1 MRVAS
6 AKGRRR
12 ALGGWRDSRCGS
24 EGDGRAGGV
33 FVARTDVGGPA
44 FAGVLVEE
52 GDGWGGGIHGG
63 CVSRVRSHCR
73 AGRDENHESNA
84 PSIRL
89 PFSGR
94 AENVRTLG
102 ADETAPLLDGTCHS
116 YDTQARMCIEPLDT
130 SECTRAMPRGASVG
144 DEDGYAGIARARHET
159 PAAWT
164 HLPAERRS
172 DIDVGVSEGTRASDG
187 RTPVPAT
194 PASPKRA
201 DRLIPLA
208 SAPKTVGAASN
219 GVAARKPGKKR
230 GRGKRSVAKGKPTK
244 DIDARI
250 GRLLRIAVD
259 GEGEPLT
266 APLDTDDTPWRWQAG
281 IVTEC
286 HVFDGERLYF
296 VYKGQF
302 KDWYSAAE
310 VLDQNEEAGV
320 PSPHFPDYLD
330 IIELEG
336 RGLVEYLDL
345 HMEPHP
351 RSPEPPGREPDSGGL
366 DILAEATKQMKAGGS
381 AATPEASGDRPASG
395 SAFLSGLIGSE
406 GFVTA
411 RKKPRPAR
419 GRNLRFEDED
429 NDEAD
434 VANVAADQP
443 PTTPAGIV
451 RTEPDGA
458 WTEAARLMNEL
469 RGGEESME
477 TLGRALEEKTPG
489 GTAARAWREVSS
501 PPPPPT
507 CEAEAVRSA
516 SPAEAPRSATPARL
530 RLETPLGKVLGGMDA
545 NLCRKSPQF
554 LPMDDDVEEEPPRD
568 HGEEEGPG
576 GEEAPGEDAEAPLG
590 FRFEYVESPRDDVD
604 EEEEEDT
611 EEKKETEEE
620 ENGEENEEKCGDGE
634 ERKVSEAD
642 TPTPEPDAAAAILA
656 EAVAALIARIES
668 NAATRASLMTR
679 ADAIDAQNE
688 ELGRTIKAMTAAID
702 TLTGKN

>member
-1 MRVAS
+1 
-6 AKGRRR
+6 
-12 ALGGWRDSRCGS
+12 
-24 EGDGRAGGV
+24 
-33 FVARTDVGGPA
+33 
-44 FAGVLVEE
+44 
-52 GDGWGGGIHGG
+52 
-63 CVSRVRSHCR
+63 
-73 AGRDENHESNA
+73 
-84 PSIRL
+84 
-89 PFSGR
+89 
-94 AENVRTLG
+94 
-102 ADETAPLLDGTCHS
+102 
-116 YDTQARMCIEPLDT
+116 MCIEPLDT
-130 SECTRAMPRGASVG
+130 SECTRAMPRGASVD
-144 DEDGYAGIARARHET
+144 DEDGYAGIARARRET

-164 HLPAERRS
+164 HLPAKRRS
-172 DIDVGVSEGTRASDG
+172 DIDVGGSEGTRASDG

-230 GRGKRSVAKGKPTK
+230 GRGKRSVAEGKPTK

-259 GEGEPLT
+259 PKGEPLT
-266 APLDTDDTPWRWQAG
+266 DATDTDDTRWHWQAG

-286 HVFDGERLYF
+286 EVFDGGRLYF

-310 VLDQNEEAGV
+310 VLDRNEEAGV
-320 PSPHFPDYLD
+320 PSPHFPDWLD

-336 RGLVEYLDL
+336 RGLVKYLDL

-351 RSPEPPGREPDSGGL
+351 RSPERLGVEPRQTPEPTGREADNSGL

-381 AATPEASGDRPASG
+381 AATPEASGDRPTSG

-406 GFVTA
+406 GFVAA

-419 GRNLRFEDED
+419 GRNLRFEDD
-429 NDEAD
+429 DDEAD
-434 VANVAADQP
+434 EADEPDPTSHRPVTDQS

-458 WTEAARLMNEL
+458 WTEAARLMNQL

-477 TLGRALEEKTPG
+477 TLGRALGEKTPR

-507 CEAEAVRSA
+507 REAEAARSA

-530 RLETPLGKVLGGMDA
+530 RLETPLGKVLGGMGA
-545 NLCRKSPQF
+545 NLLRKLPEF
-554 LPMDDDVEEEPPRD
+554 LPMDEDVEEEPPRGR
-568 HGEEEGPG
+568 GEEEGPG
-576 GEEAPGEDAEAPLG
+576 GEDAPGEDAEAPG
-590 FRFEYVESPRDDVD
+590 GHFELVESPCDDVD
-604 EEEEEDT
+604 ETKEDDT
-611 EEKKETEEE
+611 EEEKETDEE
-620 ENGEENEEKCGDGE
+620 ENDDEDEEENCDEDEEENCDEDEEKRGDGE

-642 TPTPEPDAAAAILA
+642 TPEPDAPKPDAAAAAILA
-656 EAVAALIARIES
+656 EGVAALIARIES
-668 NAATRASLMTR
+668 NAATRASLTTR
-679 ADAIDAQNE
+679 ADAIIAHVAAIEAENE
-688 ELGRTIKAMTAAID
+688 ELGRTIAAMTAAID

>member
-1 MRVAS
+1 
-6 AKGRRR
+6 
-12 ALGGWRDSRCGS
+12 
-24 EGDGRAGGV
+24 
-33 FVARTDVGGPA
+33 
-44 FAGVLVEE
+44 
-52 GDGWGGGIHGG
+52 
-63 CVSRVRSHCR
+63 
-73 AGRDENHESNA
+73 
-84 PSIRL
+84 
-89 PFSGR
+89 
-94 AENVRTLG
+94 
-102 ADETAPLLDGTCHS
+102 
-116 YDTQARMCIEPLDT
+116 MCIEPLDT

-164 HLPAERRS
+164 HLPAKRRS

-230 GRGKRSVAKGKPTK
+230 GRGKRSVAEGKPTK

-366 DILAEATKQMKAGGS
+366 DILAEATKQMTAGGS

-419 GRNLRFEDED
+419 GRNLRFEDD
-429 NDEAD
+429 DDDEAD

-458 WTEAARLMNEL
+458 WTEAARLMNQL

-477 TLGRALEEKTPG
+477 TLGRALGEKTPR

-507 CEAEAVRSA
+507 REVEAARSA

-530 RLETPLGKVLGGMDA
+530 RLETPLGKVLGGIGA

-568 HGEEEGPG
+568 SGEEEGPG
-576 GEEAPGEDAEAPLG
+576 GEEAPGEDAEAPG
-590 FRFEYVESPRDDVD
+590 GHFELVESPRDDVD
-604 EEEEEDT
+604 ETKEDDT
-611 EEKKETEEE
+611 EEKKETDEE
-620 ENGEENEEKCGDGE
+620 ENGDEDEEENGDEDEEENGDEDEKKRGDGE

-642 TPTPEPDAAAAILA
+642 TPEPDAPKPDAAAAAILA
-656 EAVAALIARIES
+656 EGVAALIARIES
-668 NAATRASLMTR
+668 NAATRASLTTR
-679 ADAIDAQNE
+679 ADAIIAHVAAIEAQNE
-688 ELGRTIKAMTAAID
+688 ELGRTIAAMTAAID

>member
-1 MRVAS
+1 
-6 AKGRRR
+6 
-12 ALGGWRDSRCGS
+12 
-24 EGDGRAGGV
+24 
-33 FVARTDVGGPA
+33 
-44 FAGVLVEE
+44 
-52 GDGWGGGIHGG
+52 
-63 CVSRVRSHCR
+63 
-73 AGRDENHESNA
+73 
-84 PSIRL
+84 
-89 PFSGR
+89 
-94 AENVRTLG
+94 
-102 ADETAPLLDGTCHS
+102 
-116 YDTQARMCIEPLDT
+116 MCIEPLDT

-164 HLPAERRS
+164 HLPAKRRS

-230 GRGKRSVAKGKPTK
+230 GRGKRSVAEGKPTK

-266 APLDTDDTPWRWQAG
+266 VPLDTDDTPWRWQAG

-286 HVFDGERLYF
+286 AVFDGERLYF

-310 VLDQNEEAGV
+310 VLDRNEEAGV

-351 RSPEPPGREPDSGGL
+351 RSPEPPGREADSGGL

-429 NDEAD
+429 DDDDEAD
-434 VANVAADQP
+434 AANVAADQS
-443 PTTPAGIV
+443 PTTPVGIV

-469 RGGEESME
+469 RGGE
-477 TLGRALEEKTPG
+477 GRRRDR
-489 GTAARAWREVSS
+489 ARV
-501 PPPPPT
+501 
-507 CEAEAVRSA
+507 VRV
-516 SPAEAPRSATPARL
+516 L
-530 RLETPLGKVLGGMDA
+530 R
-545 NLCRKSPQF
+545 
-554 LPMDDDVEEEPPRD
+554 
-568 HGEEEGPG
+568 
-576 GEEAPGEDAEAPLG
+576 
-590 FRFEYVESPRDDVD
+590 
-604 EEEEEDT
+604 
-611 EEKKETEEE
+611 
-620 ENGEENEEKCGDGE
+620 
-634 ERKVSEAD
+634 
-642 TPTPEPDAAAAILA
+642 
-656 EAVAALIARIES
+656 
-668 NAATRASLMTR
+668 
-679 ADAIDAQNE
+679 
-688 ELGRTIKAMTAAID
+688 
-702 TLTGKN
+702 

>member
-1 MRVAS
+1 MPVSLSKKVIDGAVGSMAAACHACVRTVAP
-6 AKGRRR
+6 GE
-12 ALGGWRDSRCGS
+12 GWRD
-24 EGDGRAGGV
+24 
-33 FVARTDVGGPA
+33 
-44 FAGVLVEE
+44 
-52 GDGWGGGIHGG
+52 
-63 CVSRVRSHCR
+63 
-73 AGRDENHESNA
+73 HESNA

-89 PFSGR
+89 PGGR

-102 ADETAPLLDGTCHS
+102 ADETAPLLDGTRHS
-116 YDTQARMCIEPLDT
+116 CDTRARMCIEPLDT
-130 SECTRAMPRGASVG
+130 SECTRAMPRGASG
-144 DEDGYAGIARARHET
+144 DGEDGYAGIARARHET

-164 HLPAERRS
+164 HLPVKRRS
-172 DIDVGVSEGTRASDG
+172 DIDVGGSEGTRASDG

-208 SAPKTVGAASN
+208 SDAKTVGAVAN

-230 GRGKRSVAKGKPTK
+230 GRGKRSVAKKGKPTVG
-244 DIDARI
+244 IDARI

-259 GEGEPLT
+259 PKGEPLT
-266 APLDTDDTPWRWQAG
+266 DATDTGDKPRRWQAG

-296 VYKGQF
+296 VYKGEF
-302 KDWYSAAE
+302 RDWYSAAE
-310 VLDQNEEAGV
+310 VLDRNEEAGV

-330 IIELEG
+330 IIELED

-351 RSPEPPGREPDSGGL
+351 RSPERLAVEPRRTPEPTGRENNSGL
-366 DILAEATKQMKAGGS
+366 DILAEATKRMKAGGS
-381 AATPEASGDRPASG
+381 ATPEASGDRPTSG

-419 GRNLRFEDED
+419 GRHIIFEDED
-429 NDEAD
+429 EDDDNETDEPKTKTKTKTKAK
-434 VANVAADQP
+434 ANADQS
-443 PTTPAGIV
+443 PTTPACIV

-458 WTEAARLMNEL
+458 WTEAARLIDQL

-477 TLGRALEEKTPG
+477 TLGRALTPG
-489 GTAARAWREVSS
+489 GTEARDDALEASS
-501 PPPPPT
+501 PPKSRSRRT
-507 CEAEAVRSA
+507 LEAEVARFA
-516 SPAEAPRSATPARL
+516 SPAEAPRSATPSRL
-530 RLETPLGKVLGGMDA
+530 RLETPLGKVLGGMGA
-545 NLCRKSPQF
+545 RLFRESPEF
-554 LPMDDDVEEEPPRD
+554 LPMDDDDDVGEEPPRD
-568 HGEEEGPG
+568 GGEEEGPG
-576 GEEAPGEDAEAPLG
+576 GEEAPGEDAEATPG
-590 FRFEYVESPRDDVD
+590 FDFEHVESPHSHD
-604 EEEEEDT
+604 ETKEDDT
-611 EEKKETEEE
+611 EEKKETDEE
-620 ENGEENEEKCGDGE
+620 ENGDQDEEKRRDGE

-642 TPTPEPDAAAAILA
+642 TPEPDAAAAILA

-668 NAATRASLMTR
+668 NAATRASLVTR

-688 ELGRTIKAMTAAID
+688 ELGRTIEAMTAAID